1 MHRHDHIPDEQLSA
15 YFDGELLP
23 EEKALV
29 ERHVAACT
37 DCRKRLAA
45 LETMRRTVL
54 AVSDTPVSDAL
65 WDRIERA
72 LPEKEEEH
80 PRKARLTS
88 LYTWRMQQWAVA
100 AVLLIAISAGALLV
114 VTTSETGPEAAYRE
128 AAYREA
134 AYREAADTYGFD
146 YGLYLS
152 ALREPARMEQFD
164 ATYNRQEVS
173 LQEALAAAHVPA
185 DEDLLADIPEGVNLK
200 AVYVLTSA
208 ATRSMQVTYRHDRA
222 EIAVFRQPK
231 GYPVLF
237 AGYKIEPAAI
247 SGKQCLMVDDGTYC
261 AITFATEQAQYV
273 VIGRRDDLIVAQVI
287 DELLA
292 AR

>member
-1 MHRHDHIPDEQLSA
+1 MERHDHIADEQLSA
-15 YFDGELLP
+15 FFDG
-23 EEKALV
+23 ALSPDEAAQV
-29 ERHVAACT
+29 EGHVADCA

-45 LETMRRTVL
+45 LDRMRR
-54 AVSDTPVSDAL
+54 AVQLLPDSPVAEAM
-65 WDRIERA
+65 WDRIEDT
-72 LPEKEEEH
+72 L

-100 AVLLIAISAGALLV
+100 AVLLIAIAAGALLV
-114 VTTSETGPEAAYRE
+114 VTTSETGPEAD
-128 AAYREA
+128 
-134 AYREAADTYGFD
+134 YREAADPYGFD
-146 YGLYLS
+146 YGLYLA

-173 LQEALAAAHVPA
+173 LQEALAAAHVTA
-185 DEDLLADIPEGVNLK
+185 DKDLLADIPEGVDLK

>member
-15 YFDGELLP
+15 YFDGELSP

-72 LPEKEEEH
+72 LPEKEAER

-100 AVLLIAISAGALLV
+100 AVLLIAIAAGALLV
-114 VTTSETGPEAAYRE
+114 VTTSETGPET
-128 AAYREA
+128 
-134 AYREAADTYGFD
+134 AYREAADPYGFD
-146 YGLYLS
+146 YGLYLA
-152 ALREPARMEQFD
+152 ALTEPARMEQFD
-164 ATYNRQEVS
+164 ATYNRQQIS
-173 LQEALAAAHVPA
+173 LQEALIAAHVPA
-185 DEDLLADIPEGVNLK
+185 DRNLVADIPAGLDLK

-208 ATRSMQVTYRHDRA
+208 ATQSMQVTYRHDRA

-237 AGYKIEPAAI
+237 AGYEIEPVAI

>member
-1 MHRHDHIPDEQLSA
+1 MERHDHIADEHLSAFFDGALSPDEAAQ
-15 YFDGELLP
+15 
-23 EEKALV
+23 V
-29 ERHVAACT
+29 EGHVADCA
-37 DCRKRLAA
+37 DCRKQLAA
-45 LETMRRTVL
+45 LDRMRR
-54 AVSDTPVSDAL
+54 AVQLLPDSPVAEAM
-65 WDRIERA
+65 WDRIEDT
-72 LPEKEEEH
+72 L

-100 AVLLIAISAGALLV
+100 AVLLIAIAAGALLV

-128 AAYREA
+128 AV
-134 AYREAADTYGFD
+134 DPYGFD
-146 YGLYLS
+146 YGLYL
-152 ALREPARMEQFD
+152 AGLREPARMEQFD
-164 ATYNRQEVS
+164 ATYNRPEIS
-173 LQEALAAAHVPA
+173 RQEALAAALVPA
-185 DEDLLADIPEGVNLK
+185 DKDLLADIPEGVDLK

-208 ATRSMQVTYRHDRA
+208 ARRSMQVTYRHDRA

-237 AGYKIEPAAI
+237 AGYQIEPVAI

-261 AITFATEQAQYV
+261 AITFATEQAHYV

>member
-15 YFDGELLP
+15 YFDGELSP

-37 DCRKRLAA
+37 DCRKWLAA
-45 LETMRRTVL
+45 LDRMRR
-54 AVSDTPVSDAL
+54 AVQLLPDSPVAEAL
-65 WDRIERA
+65 WDRIEDT
-72 LPEKEEEH
+72 L

-100 AVLLIAISAGALLV
+100 AVLLIAIAAGALLV

-128 AAYREA
+128 AA
-134 AYREAADTYGFD
+134 DPYGFD
-146 YGLYLS
+146 YGLYLA

-185 DEDLLADIPEGVNLK
+185 DKNLLADIPKGVDLK

-237 AGYKIEPAAI
+237 AGYQIEPVAI

-261 AITFATEQAQYV
+261 AITFATEQAHYV

>member
-1 MHRHDHIPDEQLSA
+1 MERHDHIADEQLSA
-15 YFDGELLP
+15 FFDG
-23 EEKALV
+23 ALSPDEAAQV
-29 ERHVAACT
+29 EGHVADCA

-45 LETMRRTVL
+45 LDRMRR
-54 AVSDTPVSDAL
+54 AVQLLPDSPVAEAM
-65 WDRIERA
+65 WDRIEDT
-72 LPEKEEEH
+72 L

-100 AVLLIAISAGALLV
+100 AVLLIAIAAGALLV
-114 VTTSETGPEAAYRE
+114 VTTSETGPEAD
-128 AAYREA
+128 
-134 AYREAADTYGFD
+134 YREAADTYGFD
-146 YGLYLS
+146 YGLYLA

-173 LQEALAAAHVPA
+173 LQEALAAARVPA
-185 DEDLLADIPEGVNLK
+185 DKDLLADIPEGVDLK

>member
-1 MHRHDHIPDEQLSA
+1 MERHDHIADEQLSA
-15 YFDGELLP
+15 FFDG
-23 EEKALV
+23 ALSPDEAAQV
-29 ERHVAACT
+29 EGHVADCA

-45 LETMRRTVL
+45 LDRMRR
-54 AVSDTPVSDAL
+54 AVQLLPDSPVAEAM
-65 WDRIERA
+65 WDRIEDT
-72 LPEKEEEH
+72 L

-100 AVLLIAISAGALLV
+100 AVLLIAIAAGALLV

-128 AAYREA
+128 AA
-134 AYREAADTYGFD
+134 DTYGFD
-146 YGLYLS
+146 YGLYLA

-164 ATYNRQEVS
+164 ATYNRQQVS
-173 LQEALAAAHVPA
+173 LQEALAAALVPA
-185 DEDLLADIPEGVNLK
+185 DKDLLADIPEGVDLK

-208 ATRSMQVTYRHDRA
+208 AARSMQVTYQHDRA

-273 VIGRRDDLIVAQVI
+273 VIGRRDDLMVAQVI